1 MLNLFVMRFL
11 IFVFFVINF
20 LPGRFL
26 QRNQLD
32 LVRILT
38 PQKGSVLQGNID
50 IVGTATGIGFQ
61 YAEVSFR
68 YQKEDPGDWFLISQ
82 ISEPKVDDFLLTW
95 DTSSIVDGDYQ
106 VKIQAFYMDG
116 HQIEAIIEDLRI
128 RNYSPVETV
137 IATTLP
143 SSNPQMTENPSLMI
157 TPTKIITEYATPLP
171 KNELSTDIGG
181 ILNSTLQGAIV
192 GVLLL
197 IVLGLWLILR
207 ERKIG

>member
-1 MLNLFVMRFL
+1 MRFL
-11 IFVFFVINF
+11 LLVSFVINF
-20 LPGRFL
+20 LPGWFSP
-26 QRNQLD
+26 RNQLD

-38 PQKGSVLQGNID
+38 PQKGNVLQGNID

-68 YQKEDPGDWFLISQ
+68 YQKEDSGDWFLISQ

-106 VKIQAFYMDG
+106 IKIQAFYMDG

-128 RNYSPVETV
+128 RNYSPIETV
-137 IATTLP
+137 IATNLSP
-143 SSNPQMTENPSLMI
+143 SNPQVTEDPSLKI
-157 TPTKIITEYATPLP
+157 TPTNVIIEYATPFP
-171 KNELSTDIGG
+171 KNELSTEIGDIF
-181 ILNSTLQGAIV
+181 NSTLQGSVI

-207 ERKIG
+207 ERKMG